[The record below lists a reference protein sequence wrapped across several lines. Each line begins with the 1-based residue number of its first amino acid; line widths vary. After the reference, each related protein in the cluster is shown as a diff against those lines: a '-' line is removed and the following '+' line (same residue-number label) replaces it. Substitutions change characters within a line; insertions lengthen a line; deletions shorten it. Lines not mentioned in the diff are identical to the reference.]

1 MGRGS
6 KRRCSDPL
14 QKKHALHL
22 AAIGGTVNI
31 IRLILQKKLDVDA
44 RCHFGLTP
52 LPLSIYDVQFRR
64 SKQTHPTGRKYKRCS
79 KQERMFIGLRNEVIH
94 YCISP
99 SKLPK

>member
-31 IRLILQKKLDVDA
+31 IRLTNHVDA
-44 RCHFGLTP
+44 ACWDWQGNIDLAVLNRL
-52 LPLSIYDVQFRR
+52 VQVPRADE
-64 SKQTHPTGRKYKRCS
+64 H
-79 KQERMFIGLRNEVIH
+79 
-94 YCISP
+94 
-99 SKLPK
+99 